1 VLEESEMGDVLTGIV
16 MTGLVLL
23 TLGLAALCERLREV

>member
-1 VLEESEMGDVLTGIV
+1 MSDILALVV
-16 MTGLVLL
+16 MVALIAL